1 MKNWKTWWSKC
12 DWIQA
17 HNCAFMQYL
26 SSNGKSISASCF
38 LNLVLNFEFLMLVA
52 MLLNSVICNLTHLIL
67 SIFAVSGYP
76 LSAAFCI
83 SMICQALAGKWDIL
97 WTILVLVWILALN
110 VVLIYVMH
118 NLSGSLLLG
127 FWEVF
132 VSDNVLALSF
142 IWWNFEGYGGN
153 LYISS
158 SVN

>member
-1 MKNWKTWWSKC
+1 
-12 DWIQA
+12 
-17 HNCAFMQYL
+17 MQSL

-38 LNLVLNFEFLMLVA
+38 GSYFLILDLVLNFEFLMLVA

-97 WTILVLVWILALN
+97 WTILLVLVWILALN
-110 VVLIYVMH
+110 VILIYVMH
-118 NLSGSLLLG
+118 DHSGSLLLG
-127 FWEVF
+127 FLEVF
-132 VSDNVLALSF
+132 VSDYVLAQSI
-142 IWWNFEGYGGN
+142 IWWNFEVYGGN
-153 LYISS
+153 LYVSS